1 MLDIYLTDVQ
11 KNVQFNDYP
20 GEHPVKFVLNFKKI
34 FPSVMELL
42 LPVLPENENLEEMTW
57 ESTTTDFELFK
68 LLLSGWGVIELR
80 LNAIKQFKDKDFA
93 DALVKRAQQKRKD
106 FAKAQQQLKTVELDY
121 LFMHEIHAL
130 IDAELVE
137 LGEKFYLPVLRDLWK
152 NKISTQVLEAKFKSF
167 KNPPNGGFFISI
179 AKLCICEHKK
189 VFKLHLKQ

>member
-57 ESTTTDFELFK
+57 ESTTADFELFK

-93 DALVKRAQQKRKD
+93 DTLVKRAQQKRKD
-106 FAKAQQQLKTVELDY
+106 FAKAQIEAGCDVIGIGDAICSQIDPFTYDAFVKELPE
-121 LFMHEIHAL
+121 LFIL
-130 IDAELVE
+130 
-137 LGEKFYLPVLRDLWK
+137 
-152 NKISTQVLEAKFKSF
+152 
-167 KNPPNGGFFISI
+167 
-179 AKLCICEHKK
+179 
-189 VFKLHLKQ
+189 